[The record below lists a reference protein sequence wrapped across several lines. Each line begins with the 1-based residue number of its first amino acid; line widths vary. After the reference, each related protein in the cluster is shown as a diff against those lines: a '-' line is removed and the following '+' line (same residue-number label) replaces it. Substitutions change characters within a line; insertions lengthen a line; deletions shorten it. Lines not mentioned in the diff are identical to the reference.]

1 MQRESFRMLVLEPL
15 EQRHLLSL
23 CIWSGASG
31 IDQNWSTPTNWVGHA
46 APQAGDS
53 LSFPSVGTGLSPVND
68 MTVASFVSID
78 ISGSGYTLGGNAVT
92 LQSGLTNEGSR
103 NTVDLNLT
111 LGASQEFDNNS
122 GSTLTIGGTTVGNI
136 DLGGYTLTIAGS
148 GGETDLNGIISDTGD
163 LIAASAAAE
172 LCWRAPIPTRE
183 PPKSAPAFWPS
194 AMRRAWGTPMV
205 RPTRARRWTA
215 ARL

>member
-1 MQRESFRMLVLEPL
+1 MTRTGRRLQTGWATQS
-15 EQRHLLSL
+15 
-23 CIWSGASG
+23 
-31 IDQNWSTPTNWVGHA
+31 
-46 APQAGDS
+46 PQAGDS

-148 GGETDLNGIISDTGD
+148 GGETDCNGIISDTGD
-163 LIAASAAAE
+163 LIAASSGRVVLAGAN
-172 LCWRAPIPTRE
+172 TYQ
-183 PPKSAPAFWPS
+183 
-194 AMRRAWGTPMV
+194 GTTQV
-205 RPTRARRWTA
+205 RSGVLAVSNATGLGNTDGQADEGTTLDSG
-215 ARL
+215 RL